1 VDAIARLSVDAFLTS
16 EERPPLRVVVP
27 VTHTDTTQSPAT
39 PRIAMAS
46 DAQGIGRWIDHGTGR
61 PERPPDA
68 DDLAMPEVISF
79 DGVRQNPPR
88 WWRRKAK
95 PTRRRFWPARH
106 HQPSDWMALQQTQ
119 GLIAEIEKAGIPAYQ
134 PRQERRSQC
143 T

>member
-46 DAQGIGRWIDHGTGR
+46 DAQGTGLL
-61 PERPPDA
+61 ERPPDA
-68 DDLAMPEVISF
+68 DGLAMPEVISF

-88 WWRRKAK
+88 W
-95 PTRRRFWPARH
+95 
-106 HQPSDWMALQQTQ
+106 
-119 GLIAEIEKAGIPAYQ
+119 
-134 PRQERRSQC
+134 
-143 T
+143 